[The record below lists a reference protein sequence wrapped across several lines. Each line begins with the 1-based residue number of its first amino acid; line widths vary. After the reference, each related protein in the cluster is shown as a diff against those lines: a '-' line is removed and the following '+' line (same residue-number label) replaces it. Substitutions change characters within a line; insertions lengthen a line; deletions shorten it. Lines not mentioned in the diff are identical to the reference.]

1 MYLPLFNALSSVMM
15 VCITYLLLCA
25 HFPAVLLLV
34 VHQAL
39 YSIFVVLQHHHIMH
53 YHKQEQSE

>member
-34 VHQAL
+34 HQAL
-39 YSIFVVLQHHHIMH
+39 CSIFVVL
-53 YHKQEQSE
+53 